1 MADDEDVR
9 IYPMLVDTGAFIAV
23 ANTDLWGLLTE
34 HIALSTT
41 DVVVEELQRHVE
53 ENRESA
59 PKGTREHRLHHGSAK
74 TLNALDDPD
83 IPFTVVEVPAVPSG
97 ADAGERSLRMIQTQH
112 PKKVDL
118 IALMDLAARD
128 RIRNDIR
135 ERGVNA
141 RVVPPSFLFF
151 ILLDSGVIDTS
162 TFCEATEE
170 MLLNEGWTGYQVVQA
185 AWEGIPV
192 DCSEHIDRRVLP

>member
-1 MADDEDVR
+1 MRDEEVVG
-9 IYPMLVDTGAFIAV
+9 IHPFLVDTGAFIAV

-41 DVVVEELQRHVE
+41 DVVVEELERHVE

-59 PKGTREHRLHHGSAK
+59 PKETREHRLHHGSAK
-74 TLNALDDPD
+74 SLNALDDPD
-83 IPFTVVEVPAVPSG
+83 IPFTVVDVPAVPSG
-97 ADAGERSLRMIQTQH
+97 ADAGERSLRMIQIQH
-112 PKKVDL
+112 PETVDL

-128 RIRNDIR
+128 RIRKGIR
-135 ERGVNA
+135 ENGFDA
-141 RVVPPSFLFF
+141 KVVPPTFLFF
-151 ILLDSGVIDTS
+151 ILLDTGVIDSS

-185 AWEGIPV
+185 AWEGISV